1 MLSPF
6 PNRSVIPFVS
16 GIEHIDQHQWDGL
29 VTDHD
34 FFHSHGWLAALDHA
48 LGKADIFTL
57 RGSSGLLGGCAL
69 WDGENKP
76 GLFYLPDYFPGLKGP
91 WQQPFLWVGAR
102 RSTHN
107 EIPCVR
113 GLRRGEALSA
123 MGNML
128 AQLARTRKRYA
139 TIVPFMPL
147 CQALEVARYCPN
159 ARVLMHSAEA
169 AMTIP
174 EGGLISQLQRMDYQR
189 RRRTKVE
196 LAAFSRFGNRVEWR
210 RLDDHL
216 LELAAELITNNRT
229 KYGNHQSIDW
239 MRRMFD
245 GQKKSA
251 VIDSAVAVIAIRGNT
266 ILAITIFYR
275 FGDTLH
281 FRYYGSNYLI
291 DDNDFRYFVLS
302 YYHSLDYAVKNS
314 IREYRFSV
322 SSLRAK
328 SLRGAEIEPLAAL
341 LLFDNENTAI
351 PSTHEC
357 KNYNR
362 LFYHEYQ
369 QQYGAHLSAH
379 WTQLN

>member
-1 MLSPF
+1 MSTSLNQSTI
-6 PNRSVIPFVS
+6 SLVS
-16 GIEHIDQHQWDGL
+16 NIEHIDQHQWNEL
-29 VTDHD
+29 ITDHD
-34 FFHSHGWLAALDHA
+34 FFHSYGWLAALDHA

-57 RGSSGLLGGCAL
+57 HGNGQLLGGCAL

-76 GLFYLPDYFPGLKGP
+76 GLFYLPDYFPGLEGP
-91 WQQPFLWVGAR
+91 WERPFLWGGAR

-107 EIPCVR
+107 ELPCIQ
-113 GLRRGEALSA
+113 GLRRGKALTS
-123 MGNML
+123 MGHIL
-128 AQLARTRKRYA
+128 AELAKNKGYYA
-139 TIVPFMPL
+139 TVIPFMPL
-147 CQALEVARYCPN
+147 NQALEIASYCPN

-169 AMTIP
+169 SMKVPI
-174 EGGLISQLQRMDYQR
+174 GGLTSQLQQMGHQR
-189 RRRTKVE
+189 RRRAKME
-196 LAAFSRFGNRVEWR
+196 LAAFSQFGNRVEWC
-210 RLDDHL
+210 RLDEHL

-229 KYGNHQSIDW
+229 KYGSHQSIDW

-245 GQKKSA
+245 GQKKSG
-251 VIDSAVAVIAIRGNT
+251 VIDTAVAVIALRGDI
-266 ILAITIFYR
+266 ILAITIFYQ

-302 YYHSLDYAVKNS
+302 YYYSLDYAARNS
-314 IREYRFSV
+314 ICEYRFSI

-341 LLFDNENTAI
+341 LLFDNQNPSI
-351 PSTHEC
+351 PSIHEC

-362 LFYHEYQ
+362 LFYHNYQREY
-369 QQYGAHLSAH
+369 ARHLSSH